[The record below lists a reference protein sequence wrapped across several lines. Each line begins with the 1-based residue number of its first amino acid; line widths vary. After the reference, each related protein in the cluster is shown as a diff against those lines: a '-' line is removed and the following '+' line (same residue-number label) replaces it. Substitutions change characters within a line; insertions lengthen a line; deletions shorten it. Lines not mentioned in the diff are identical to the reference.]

1 MCLLMK
7 IDTKG
12 KTRTVSVFKELAVK
26 EIYCNTRNIVLCLTP
41 GGVFNSWKEIWMGE
55 KKLF

>member
-1 MCLLMK
+1 MK
-7 IDTKG
+7 TDTKG